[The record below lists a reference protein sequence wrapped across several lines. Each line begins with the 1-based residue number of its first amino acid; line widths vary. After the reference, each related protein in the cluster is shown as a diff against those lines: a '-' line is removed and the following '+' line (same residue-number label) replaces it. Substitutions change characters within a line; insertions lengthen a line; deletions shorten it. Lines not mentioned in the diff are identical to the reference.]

1 MRQRFITTILFL
13 ILTTNIFA
21 QPRWGDTFWRDSVPE
36 SMRKDYI
43 VFGEQYKGKEWHS
56 LPAATF
62 AEFKKTG
69 NRTNYEGL
77 LFEKRRQ
84 LAALVLAE
92 VIEGQRRFLP
102 DIINGLQSTLEET
115 WWGLP
120 AHYKTEVPR
129 TEDQTVDL
137 FNAETASLIAWTRY
151 VMGKELDSFSPLITR
166 RIDDEIARR
175 ILQPAVKTNYWWK
188 KAGMNWNP
196 WICSNWLAC
205 VMF

>member
-13 ILTTNIFA
+13 ILTANIFA

-36 SMRKDYI
+36 TMRKDYI
-43 VFGEQYKGKEWHS
+43 SFGEQYKGKEWHS

-92 VIEGQRRFLP
+92 VIEGKRRFLP

-115 WWGLP
+115 CRDGITHSMDTPCHGKGTGQLLTIDNTP
-120 AHYKTEVPR
+120 HRRGDSTPHTATCGK
-129 TEDQTVDL
+129 DQLLV
-137 FNAETASLIAWTRY
+137 EEGWH
-151 VMGKELDSFSPLITR
+151 ELEPL
-166 RIDDEIARR
+166 DM
-175 ILQPAVKTNYWWK
+175 LQL
-188 KAGMNWNP
+188 AGMRNV
-196 WICSNWLAC
+196 LRT
-205 VMF
+205 